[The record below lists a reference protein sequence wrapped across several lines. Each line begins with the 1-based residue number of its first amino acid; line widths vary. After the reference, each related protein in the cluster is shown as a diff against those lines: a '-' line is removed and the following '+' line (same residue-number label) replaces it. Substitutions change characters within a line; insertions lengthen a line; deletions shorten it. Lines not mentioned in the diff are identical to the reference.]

1 MSSMANLEKVKIEE
15 NNLQKTKYL
24 KFLNEPTLSQFQFQL
39 ALLSSMATQVYTE
52 DDIQSAI
59 IPIFDQ
65 NKKQDFPHSA
75 ESEPFRFMTNYYFTH
90 RPAPSTKLTSKAVC
104 KEKADFFGENRLP
117 CSSWDPKL
125 ADKVGYLS
133 LAFFAPST

>member
-1 MSSMANLEKVKIEE
+1 
-15 NNLQKTKYL
+15 
-24 KFLNEPTLSQFQFQL
+24 
-39 ALLSSMATQVYTE
+39 MATQVYTE

-90 RPAPSTKLTSKAVC
+90 RPAPSTNLTSKAVC

>member
-1 MSSMANLEKVKIEE
+1 MSSMANLEKMKIEE
-15 NNLQKTKYL
+15 KY
-24 KFLNEPTLSQFQFQL
+24 KKQNTSNSSTNPPISISISTH

>member
-1 MSSMANLEKVKIEE
+1 MSSMANLEKMKIEE
-15 NNLQKTKYL
+15 KY
-24 KFLNEPTLSQFQFQL
+24 KKQNTSNSSTNPPISISISTH

-117 CSSWDPKL
+117 CSSWDP
-125 ADKVGYLS
+125 
-133 LAFFAPST
+133 